1 MLTKPTN
8 KISEKAS
15 GEAIDSEV
23 HNVTNYEMA
32 SPCVRNCCLNQV
44 DYCLGCKRH
53 LDEIVSWR
61 SYSNAQR
68 QAIMTQLAARDIS
81 DSHSADPA

>member
-1 MLTKPTN
+1 
-8 KISEKAS
+8 
-15 GEAIDSEV
+15 
-23 HNVTNYEMA
+23 MA

-44 DYCLGCKRH
+44 DYCLGCKRQ

-61 SYSNAQR
+61 SYSDAQR
-68 QAIMTQLAARDIS
+68 QAIMAQLATRDIS